1 MSIDV
6 LQKAVRKMKN
16 PSMFGLDPV
25 PEVIPDYIFDDAFS
39 QYGNTLRGIAE
50 AYRVFCTGLL
60 DELSDVVPAVKF
72 QSACF
77 EALGFEGVKVM
88 QELLSYAKELG
99 YYVLLD
105 SMRGDVGNIAE
116 IYANAMFGQI
126 EARSE
131 IFCPYACDGIT
142 VNGYL
147 GSDGIKPF
155 LPYLKDNSQ
164 KNIFLLIRTS
174 NKSSGEV
181 QDLISGDRV
190 VHTAMADL
198 AQRWS
203 NGLFGKCGY
212 SEIIAVVGATKPQMI
227 EMLRA
232 KYDRLFFMVPGYGA
246 QGGTAKT
253 VQYAFDKFGHGAI
266 VSASRSIIAAWKNE
280 ENNDGRNFRACS
292 RAAAEKMR
300 DDILKYVTVL

>member
-6 LQKAVRKMKN
+6 LQKAIRKMKN
-16 PSMFGLDPV
+16 PSMFGLDPT
-25 PEVIPDYIFDDAFS
+25 PDIIPDFIFDAAYA

-60 DELSDVVPAVKF
+60 DELNDVVPAVKI

-77 EALGFEGVKVM
+77 EALGHDGIRVM
-88 QELLSYAKELG
+88 QELLAYAKELG

-126 EARSE
+126 EARGE
-131 IFCPYACDGIT
+131 VFCPYTCDGIT

-212 SEIIAVVGATKPQMI
+212 SEIIAVVGAGKPQML
-227 EMLRA
+227 ESLRS

-246 QGGTAKT
+246 QGGTAKQ
-253 VQYAFDKFGHGAI
+253 VQYAFDRFGHGAI
-266 VSASRSIIAAWKNE
+266 ISASRSIIAAWKAK
-280 ENNDGRNFRACS
+280 DGSDGTDYRACS

-300 DDILKYVTVL
+300 DDLRKFVRVL

>member
-6 LQKAVRKMKN
+6 LQKSIRKMKN
-16 PSMFGLDPV
+16 PSMFGLDPT
-25 PEVIPDYIFDDAFS
+25 PDIIPAGIFDEAYG
-39 QYGNTLRGIAE
+39 QYGCTLRGIAE
-50 AYRVFCTGLL
+50 AYRIFCTGLL
-60 DELSDVVPAVKF
+60 EELCDVLPAVKV

-77 EALGFEGVKVM
+77 EALGHEGIKVM
-88 QELLSYAKELG
+88 QELLSYAKELD

-126 EARSE
+126 EARGE
-131 IFCPYACDGIT
+131 IFCPYTCDGIT

-203 NGLFGKCGY
+203 VGLYGKCGY
-212 SEIIAVVGATKPQMI
+212 SEIAAVVGATKPQMI
-227 EMLRA
+227 QMLRN

-246 QGGTAKT
+246 QGGTAKN
-253 VQYAFDKFGHGAI
+253 VQYAFDRFGHGAI
-266 VSASRSIIAAWKNE
+266 ISASRSIIAAWKQE
-280 ENNDGRNFRACS
+280 EGASGANYRACS
-292 RAAAEKMR
+292 RRAAEKMR
-300 DDILKYVTVL
+300 DDICKYVTVL

>member
-1 MSIDV
+1 MSIDS
-6 LQKAVRKMKN
+6 LQKAIRKMKN
-16 PSMFGLDPV
+16 PSMFGLDPT
-25 PEVIPDYIFDDAFS
+25 PELIPDSIFDEAYS

-60 DELSDVVPAVKF
+60 DELDDIIPAVKV

-77 EALGFEGVKVM
+77 EALGYEGVKVM
-88 QELLSYAKELG
+88 QELLSHAKELG

-126 EARSE
+126 EARGE
-131 IFCPYACDGIT
+131 IFCPYTCDGIT

-190 VHTAMADL
+190 VHTAIADL

-203 NGLFGKCGY
+203 TGLFGQCGY
-212 SEIIAVVGATKPQMI
+212 SEIVAVVGATRPQMI
-227 EMLRA
+227 ESLRN

-246 QGGTAKT
+246 QGGTAKQ
-253 VQYAFDKFGHGAI
+253 VQYAFDRFGHGAI
-266 VSASRSIIAAWKNE
+266 ISASRSIIATWKRE
-280 ENNDGRNFRACS
+280 EGSDGRDYRACA
-292 RAAAEKMR
+292 RRAAEKMR
-300 DDILKYVTVL
+300 DDIRKYVTVL